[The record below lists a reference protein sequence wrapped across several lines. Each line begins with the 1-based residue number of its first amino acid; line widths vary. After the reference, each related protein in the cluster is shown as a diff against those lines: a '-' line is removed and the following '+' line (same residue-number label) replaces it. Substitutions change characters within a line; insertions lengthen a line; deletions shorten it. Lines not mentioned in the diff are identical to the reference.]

1 MSSSVPADGPASTS
15 PSAQQ
20 QLVEQEVGEQAFD
33 IRAFRDA
40 LGSFPT
46 GVAIITTTGPDGQP
60 VGLTC
65 NSFSSVSLE
74 PPLVSWGLRISSK
87 SMPAFNQAG
96 AFAINI
102 LAEDQKDLSA
112 RFASSQVADKF
123 EGVAWRKGLY
133 GLPVIEDCVATFECD
148 KFAEHL
154 AGDHVLFLGQVVR
167 FDHGSHEDSL
177 VFYKGA
183 YMMLTQS
190 LRELASRGRMNPSNL
205 DQARRLVNCMLLR
218 LACGNGTQDDF
229 DAIETNVLEI
239 ERYADVVD
247 RSPSGAGLEFFRLIA
262 QAAHNDV
269 LVVISDTLT
278 NILRQ
283 VLKTEFPPKPRP
295 ELVPVRKRILRR
307 LRERDADAAEAEMTF
322 YFDEMRR
329 GATGTQAAFV
339 TEGDAPFS

>member
-1 MSSSVPADGPASTS
+1 MPQISSTVEAAAALAEPASVPDQP
-15 PSAQQ
+15 
-20 QLVEQEVGEQAFD
+20 AFD
-33 IRAFRDA
+33 ARAFRNA

-46 GVAIITTTGPDGQP
+46 GVAIITTTGSDGQP

-87 SMPAFNQAG
+87 NLDTFRQAG

-112 RFASSQVADKF
+112 RFASGTIVDKF
-123 EGVAWRKGLY
+123 DGVAHSRGHR
-133 GLPVIEDCVATFECD
+133 GLPLIDDCVASFECD

-154 AGDHVLFLGQVVR
+154 AGDHVLFLGQVAR
-167 FDHGSHEDSL
+167 FAHGRQEDSL

-190 LRELASRGRMNPSNL
+190 LRELATKGRMDPANL

-218 LACGNGTQDDF
+218 LASENGNEADF
-229 DAIETNVLEI
+229 DAIDANIREI
-239 ERYADVVD
+239 ESYTAPED
-247 RSPSGAGLEFFRLIA
+247 RAKRSEASLEFFRLITK
-262 QAAHNDV
+262 AAHNEV
-269 LVVISDTLT
+269 LVVVSESLT
-278 NILRQ
+278 TILRH
-283 VLKTEFPPKPRP
+283 VLKAESNRMFRP
-295 ELVPVRKRILRR
+295 DLVPVRKQILSH
-307 LRERDADAAEAEMTF
+307 LRARDGDAAEREMTR

-329 GATGTQAAFV
+329 GAPT
-339 TEGDAPFS
+339 TE